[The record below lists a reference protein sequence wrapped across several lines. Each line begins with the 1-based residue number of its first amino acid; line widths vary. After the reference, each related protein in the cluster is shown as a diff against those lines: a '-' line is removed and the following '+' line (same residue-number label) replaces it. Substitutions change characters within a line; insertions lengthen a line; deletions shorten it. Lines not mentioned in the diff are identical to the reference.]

1 MELLYFFKIL
11 YRKKWLILGCTLVAI
26 ITSFLLT
33 MNQGKQY
40 KSVAQLS
47 TGFTMSEEMRLSD
60 ERFNSQQIDV
70 KFSNVIENINSIK
83 VLQLLSYDLMLH
95 DLTDKKPFKVLNEKQ
110 KESSDYKNVNIN
122 QAVAVFKQKL
132 AAMQMLD
139 PSIPEEQK
147 ITNLSDLYGYSVDW
161 LHDNLN
167 VNRFERS
174 DYIYIT
180 FTSENPELSAF
191 VVNNLIA
198 QFDRYYSQD
207 KRARSD
213 SSLIGLDSLV
223 QQKKRIMDEKIA
235 AKSNYMSSQGIVD
248 VGMEGG
254 SKLQQISNFESQLA
268 EEKGNQQNL
277 TFRVQQLTNL
287 INDAHTKGVS
297 NISGEKINTADN
309 NEYVVLKKQYNDL
322 YRDYIQKGSNDP
334 EIKKRLDQ
342 LSESMRKLSL
352 STDADVSEVT
362 GTNKSITVDELIQKK
377 LDSEGLLRASI
388 AKSTALQAR
397 INELYGGLTG
407 MAAKGAGIDK
417 LDKEI
422 QIASAEY
429 TSAKDKL
436 NLVSNLSEGSSSFKQ
451 TLYGQPAI
459 TPEPSRRW
467 LIVALAAVATFVLSS
482 MVILLIEYFDQSIK
496 TPSQFQ
502 RLTYLPLL
510 GSVNFIKLNGD
521 ILGTV
526 NHSNENDTNREN
538 TFRELLR
545 KLRFEIENSGKKI
558 FLFTSTESG
567 QGKTTLI
574 QALAYSLSLGK
585 KRVLIIDT
593 NFCNNDLTK
602 SFSAKPMLEKFSING
617 KPFEIKDI
625 NGLIT
630 KSVVDGVDM
639 IGCSEGDYTPSEILP
654 KNHLLNHLPE
664 ILKVYDFIFLEGAP
678 LNNYTDTKELIHY
691 SDAVVAVFSSESIL
705 SASDKESI
713 KFLRQNKEKFLG
725 AILNKVPE
733 ENLNL

>member
-11 YRKKWLILGCTLVAI
+11 YRKKWLILGCTLVAFL
-26 ITSFLLT
+26 TTFLLT

-60 ERFNSQQIDV
+60 ERFNSAQIDV
-70 KFSNVIENINSIK
+70 KFSNVIENINSVK
-83 VLQLLSYDLMLH
+83 VLQLLSFKLMLH
-95 DLTDKKPFKVLNEKQ
+95 DLTEKKPFKILDEKQ
-110 KESSDYKNVNIN
+110 KESSDYKNVNRE
-122 QAVAVFKQKL
+122 QAVVIYKEKL

-139 PSIPEEQK
+139 PAIPEEEQL
-147 ITNLSDLYGYSVDW
+147 INLGNLYGYTVDW

-167 VNRFERS
+167 VDRLERS

-180 FTSENPELSAF
+180 FISENPELSAF
-191 VVNNLIA
+191 VVNNVIT

-223 QQKKRIMDEKIA
+223 QQKKRILDEIIA
-235 AKSNYMSSQGIVD
+235 AKSKYMSSQGILD
-248 VGMEGG
+248 VGIEGS
-254 SKLQQISNFESQLA
+254 SKLQQISSFESQLA

-277 TFRVQQLTNL
+277 AFRVQQLTNL
-287 INDAHTKGVS
+287 INEANTKGIKSVA
-297 NISGEKINTADN
+297 NDKIISPDN
-309 NEYVVLKKQYNDL
+309 NEYVSLKKQYNDL
-322 YRDYIQKGSNDP
+322 YREYVQKGSNDSA
-334 EIKKRLDQ
+334 IKKRLDQ

-352 STDADVSEVT
+352 STDVEVSEVT
-362 GTNKSITVDELIQKK
+362 GTNKSITLDELIQRK
-377 LDSEGLLRASI
+377 LDSEGLLKASI
-388 AKSTALQAR
+388 AKSNALQSR
-397 INELYGGLTG
+397 LNELNGGLTG
-407 MAAKGAGIDK
+407 MAAKGAGIDRF
-417 LDKEI
+417 DREI
-422 QIASAEY
+422 QIASSEY

-467 LIVALAAVATFVLSS
+467 LIVALAAVATFILSS
-482 MVILLIEYFDQSIK
+482 MVIFLLEYFDQSIK

-510 GSVNFIKLNGD
+510 GSVNFIKMNGD

-526 NHSNENDTNREN
+526 NHSNDNDTNREN

-545 KLRFEIENSGKKI
+545 KLRYEIENSGKKI
-558 FLFTSTESG
+558 VLFTSTESG

-585 KRVLIIDT
+585 KSVLIIDT
-593 NFCNNDLTK
+593 NFCNNDLSK
-602 SFSAKPMLEKFSING
+602 SFSAKPMLEKFSVNG
-617 KPFEIKDI
+617 KPFDIEDIKE
-625 NGLIT
+625 LIT
-630 KSVVDGVDM
+630 KSEVEGVDM
-639 IGCSEGDYTPSEILP
+639 IGCGEGDYTPSEILP
-654 KNHLLNHLPE
+654 KNHLLNHLHE
-664 ILKVYDFIFLEGAP
+664 LLKVYDFIFLEGAP
-678 LNNYTDTKELIHY
+678 LNDYTDTKELINY
-691 SDAVVAVFSSESIL
+691 SEGVVAVFSSESSL
-705 SASDKESI
+705 SPSDKESI
-713 KFLRQNKEKFLG
+713 KFLRENKEKFIG